1 MTPDKT
7 QLVGLLQRID
17 VVEANWALEALA
29 VAGEELTLEQC
40 EYVSHCF
47 CKINDHAAIPETLL
61 EETELMEAALIE
73 QVSVLRSE
81 ALRVSN
87 TELVRRLEQ
96 WRVERA
102 DWLYKEVPLTLIGLV
117 FVCNGMTYLVSLFD
131 ASTKS
136 TWWIFGSLL
145 GLILAIPP
153 LVRSRPIMPTMQD
166 VKSDENLR
174 SFYDSYIKQTFNDKL

>member
-1 MTPDKT
+1 MNKT
-7 QLVGLLQRID
+7 
-17 VVEANWALEALA
+17 EMK
-29 VAGEELTLEQC
+29 EEL
-40 EYVSHCF
+40 
-47 CKINDHAAIPETLL
+47 D
-61 EETELMEAALIE
+61 
-73 QVSVLRSE
+73 
-81 ALRVSN
+81 
-87 TELVRRLEQ
+87 RRLEQ
-96 WRVERA
+96 WHVERA
-102 DWLYKEVPLTLIGLV
+102 DWLYKEVPLTLIGIV

-174 SFYDSYIKQTFNDKL
+174 DFYNTYIKLPFNHRS